1 MYLLDTNVLSELR
14 KGRRT
19 HPGVRAWAAS
29 TAGERHFVSVLSLG
43 EIRKGIEIL
52 RRKSPDQC
60 AAFERWITRLEQ
72 DYEQDILPISS
83 SVAERWG
90 RLTAARSLP
99 VVDGLLAATALEYR
113 LKVVTRNTVDFTGT
127 GIEVVNPFE

>member
-1 MYLLDTNVLSELR
+1 MHLLDTNVLSELR

-29 TAGERHFVSVLSLG
+29 TAGERHFISVLSLG

-60 AAFERWITRLEQ
+60 AAFERWIARLVQ
-72 DYEQDILPISS
+72 DYDQDILPVCP

-113 LKVVTRNTVDFTGT
+113 LKVVTRNTFDFTGT
-127 GIEVVNPFE
+127 GVEVVNPFE